1 MSENPKFS
9 HETVEKKV
17 SWLGVWIVAVIA
29 IGGLVE
35 IVPLYVSNEVT
46 TAAPGVKPYAALE
59 LEGRDIYIREG
70 CYNCHSQMVRPFLDE
85 TVRYGING
93 QPAEYSRP
101 GEFVYEIKLPV
112 ALYTAQANVQEASDS
127 SKSGLATEVLLSRL
141 GEQLGPQL
149 LPAGRVTAAAGSRE
163 ARGLSGDQPCNVIV
177 ACSRQVG
184 KSVGARWAVM
194 AKVSK
199 TSNLIWLFTGQLIR
213 VETGEIVLDD
223 STELKG
229 DPDQM
234 VRVGTRIF
242 ADRVAR
248 VVRSGGVVTNFPN
261 AGS

>member
-1 MSENPKFS
+1 MRGRRRLTMLLS
-9 HETVEKKV
+9 TLV
-17 SWLGVWIVAVIA
+17 VATLA
-29 IGGLVE
+29 G
-35 IVPLYVSNEVT
+35 
-46 TAAPGVKPYAALE
+46 AAPLASASAQTESARHGPLEPPTAPVAA
-59 LEGRDIYIREG
+59 
-70 CYNCHSQMVRPFLDE
+70 
-85 TVRYGING
+85 
-93 QPAEYSRP
+93 
-101 GEFVYEIKLPV
+101 LPV
-112 ALYTAQANVQEASDS
+112 ALYTAQANLQEASDS

-149 LPAGRVTAAAGSRE
+149 QPADRVAAAAGSRE
-163 ARGLSGDQPCNVIV
+163 ARERSGDQPCNVIV
-177 ACSRQVG
+177 ACARLVG

-229 DPDQM
+229 DPEQM